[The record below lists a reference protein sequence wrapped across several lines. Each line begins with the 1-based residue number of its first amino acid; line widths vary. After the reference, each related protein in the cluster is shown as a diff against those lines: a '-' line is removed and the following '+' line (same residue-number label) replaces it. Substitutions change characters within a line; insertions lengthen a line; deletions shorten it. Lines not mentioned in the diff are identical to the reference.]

1 MFVFQVFLGPNGEV
15 EEYAV
20 ISIQA
25 NAAISSDLLLDQSEE
40 HLFIMT
46 STMVQYTSL
55 VLDLFVGAILPTPL
69 LIGSLS
75 HMNPTSDT
83 NSTLPTQQL

>member
-1 MFVFQVFLGPNGEV
+1 MGFLTIGLCVLQVFLGPNGEV

-20 ISIQA
+20 VSIQA
-25 NAAISSDLLLDQSEE
+25 NAAISSDLVLDQSEE

-55 VLDLFVGAILPTPL
+55 VPEL
-69 LIGSLS
+69 LALS
-75 HMNPTSDT
+75 
-83 NSTLPTQQL
+83 

>member
-1 MFVFQVFLGPNGEV
+1 V

-20 ISIQA
+20 VSIQA

-46 STMVQYTSL
+46 STMVQYQIKSN
-55 VLDLFVGAILPTPL
+55 VFI
-69 LIGSLS
+69 
-75 HMNPTSDT
+75 
-83 NSTLPTQQL
+83 